1 MRLFTKSLCVALIL
15 TMLFSVLPFEASCQ
29 EIRKDVFRLHILAN
43 SDTDKDQNL
52 KLKVR
57 DAVLEYTENL
67 YKNSNTK
74 EEAEIL
80 TSKNLQNIAN
90 VAKQVIVDNGYNYNV
105 TCQIEDVYFNTRTYE
120 NVTMPSGTYRALQ
133 IKIGNAK
140 GKNWWCVMY
149 PSLCVGASTD
159 YKALDDKLNDK
170 EYDTLVNEKTQY
182 KFKIVEIY
190 ERIVS
195 FFLCCTDYNPVQMI

>member
-57 DAVLEYTENL
+57 DAVLEYTEKL

-90 VAKQVIVDNGYNYNV
+90 LAKQVIVDNGYNYNV

-170 EYDTLVNEKTQY
+170 EYNTLVNEKTQY

-195 FFLCCTDYNPVQMI
+195 FFL

>member
-57 DAVLEYTENL
+57 DAVLEYTEKL

-74 EEAEIL
+74 EEAEVL

-133 IKIGNAK
+133 IKIGDAK

-149 PSLCVGASTD
+149 PTLCVGASTD

-195 FFLCCTDYNPVQMI
+195 FFL

>member
-29 EIRKDVFRLHILAN
+29 DIRKDVFRLHILAN

-57 DAVLEYTENL
+57 DAVLEYTEKL

-133 IKIGNAK
+133 IKIGDAK

-170 EYDTLVNEKTQY
+170 EYDTLVNTQY

-195 FFLCCTDYNPVQMI
+195 FFL